1 MNNFTLSTVLSIVKD
16 NLLITIG
23 LFILTFIATSN
34 LPIFTEKH
42 ELEKYIVLEAD
53 TSLSSNLQ
61 KNEIESILSSNT
73 FRQILIGNT
82 GLTDVARYEINN
94 KSDSSGDSII
104 KIVFR
109 DSNKDTILL
118 TSKALISELK
128 KINQLKNSSHIIE
141 IKETIDANNLVIEH
155 ISSIEATDEYEKLLR
170 DDVVSLAKIRKV
182 YNKYEKNDVG
192 LVSHDGIIA
201 LTRDKREASAWLNRI
216 NYKKSEAMTKNIVLK
231 RAVKRYN
238 SSKGVAY
245 LLPLSENSILKYF
258 PNGLLYSGVSIFI
271 SILYNLFM
279 INLIFI
285 RRKG

>member
-1 MNNFTLSTVLSIVKD
+1 MNNFTLSTVLSIIKD
-16 NLLITIG
+16 NLLKTIG
-23 LFILTFIATSN
+23 LFILTFIATLN

-42 ELEKYIVLEAD
+42 ELERYIVLEAD